1 MKILVPIDG
10 SSYSENSLAF
20 LASRASLFGDNPTI
34 ELLAVFDS
42 LPGDPISSAARRY
55 CDDKSEEIFVKARG
69 MLAGKKV
76 NLIEMSLA
84 GNPAE
89 QIAKEAVRMGADLI
103 VMGSRGRNALAGL
116 LFGSVTNGVLKE
128 TKIPVLI
135 LREAPAPR
143 SESIRIGIAVDGSKY
158 GQAAVHYVLDN
169 LAFFG
174 KDSEFFLIHVAN
186 DYASAVYPDIFG
198 MTLPTFSPE
207 EISEMQK
214 KEFSEVMTPLLPL
227 FEEAGV
233 KPQAVGLSGNA
244 GDEIAAYAKNEKLG
258 LVVMGSHGYGR
269 LKSAVMGST
278 AMRIASRGSVP
289 LLVIQVQG
297 DDEENAPESKN

>member
-20 LASRASLFGDNPTI
+20 LASRASLFGAKSTI
-34 ELLAVFDS
+34 ELVTVFDS
-42 LPGDPISSAARRY
+42 LPGDPLSSAAQRY
-55 CDDKSEEIFVKARG
+55 CDEQSADIFKSAHA
-69 MLAGKKV
+69 MLAGKDIDV
-76 NLIEMSLA
+76 IETILA

-89 QIAKEAVRMGADLI
+89 KIAKEAVRFGADLI

-116 LFGSVTNGVLKE
+116 FLGSVTNGVLKE
-128 TKIPVLI
+128 TKVPVLV
-135 LREAPAPR
+135 LRDQPAPR
-143 SESIRIGIAVDGSKY
+143 AESIRIGIAVDGSKY
-158 GQAAVHYVLDN
+158 GLAAVHYVLDN
-169 LAFFG
+169 MDFFG

-198 MTLPTFSPE
+198 MTLPTFSPD
-207 EISEMQK
+207 EIAAMQK
-214 KEFSEVMTPLLPL
+214 KEFTEVMTPLLPL
-227 FEEAGV
+227 FEEHGI

-289 LLVIQVQG
+289 LLVIQVQ
-297 DDEENAPESKN
+297 DDTAEEKKPE

>member
-20 LASRASLFGDNPTI
+20 LASRASLFGVKSTI
-34 ELLAVFDS
+34 ELLVVFDS
-42 LPGDPISSAARRY
+42 LPGDPLSSAARRY
-55 CDDKSEEIFVKARG
+55 CDEQSADIFKPARA
-69 MLAGKKV
+69 MLAGKDITV
-76 NLIEMSLA
+76 IETMLA

-89 QIAKEAVRMGADLI
+89 QIAKEAVRFGADLI

-116 LFGSVTNGVLKE
+116 FLGSVTNGVLKE
-128 TKIPVLI
+128 TQTPVLI
-135 LREAPAPR
+135 LRNQPVPR

-158 GQAAVHYVLDN
+158 GLAAVNYVLEN
-169 LAFFG
+169 AEFFG

-207 EISEMQK
+207 EIAAMQK
-214 KEFSEVMTPLLPL
+214 KEFTEVMTPLIPL
-227 FEEAGV
+227 FEKHGI
-233 KPQAVGLSGNA
+233 KTQAVGLSGNA
-244 GDEIAAYAKNEKLG
+244 GDEIAAYAKNENLG

-289 LLVIQVQG
+289 LLVIQVQ
-297 DDEENAPESKN
+297 ETSENEKKDT

>member
-42 LPGDPISSAARRY
+42 LPGNPVSSAARRY
-55 CDDKSEEIFVKARG
+55 CDDKSEEIFVTARG
-69 MLAGKKV
+69 ILAGKKV

-135 LREAPAPR
+135 LRDAPAPR

-158 GQAAVHYVLDN
+158 GQAAVHCVLDN

-174 KDSEFFLIHVAN
+174 KDSEFFLIHVSN

-207 EISEMQK
+207 EIAEMQK
-214 KEFSEVMTPLLPL
+214 KEFTEVMTPLLPL
-227 FEEAGV
+227 FEEHGI

-278 AMRIASRGSVP
+278 AMRIASRGNVP

-297 DDEENAPESKN
+297 DDEGKTEESKN